1 MQREPDSSLFLC
13 SSQQLISETMFL
25 ERWDQTAYTRINY
38 SQCESQIGQTE
49 KEEEEEEE
57 STSETHRFTH
67 ISIAL
72 NKSLCVCVCTCVSS
86 SACSPG
92 FYGQRCSQS
101 CPPCDHSDGACHHVT
116 GHCRCLSGF
125 SGSLCNQGQCQWS
138 STGV

>member
-49 KEEEEEEE
+49 EEEEEE

-72 NKSLCVCVCTCVSS
+72 NKSLCVCTRVCHLQPALLVSTD
-86 SACSPG
+86 SAAAS
-92 FYGQRCSQS
+92 RV
-101 CPPCDHSDGACHHVT
+101 PPVTTVT
-116 GHCRCLSGF
+116 GH
-125 SGSLCNQGQCQWS
+125 
-138 STGV
+138 VIM

>member
-49 KEEEEEEE
+49 EEEEEEEE

-72 NKSLCVCVCTCVSS
+72 NKSLCVCVYVCVIFSLLS
-86 SACSPG
+86 WFLRTALQPVVSP
-92 FYGQRCSQS
+92 
-101 CPPCDHSDGACHHVT
+101 
-116 GHCRCLSGF
+116 L
-125 SGSLCNQGQCQWS
+125 
-138 STGV
+138 